1 MSPLSRLGAVLVC
14 ARSAYIAEH
23 NCFSIINRTMAATCS
38 WYSGQV
44 KSKKSG
50 NMTAGV
56 SELKVEKAMYDTMKG
71 IPKVAVL
78 HKRTATTIWSE
89 EAVVQCSSSGK
100 CSGDQKAS
108 THWGETAD
116 EATKLI
122 MKTLLKTPVAL
133 RNRLKGQ
140 NEKEAF
146 ENLRLYS
153 AIVDDAESQQPP

>member
-78 HKRTATTIWSE
+78 HKRTATTI
-89 EAVVQCSSSGK
+89 C
-100 CSGDQKAS
+100 
-108 THWGETAD
+108 
-116 EATKLI
+116 
-122 MKTLLKTPVAL
+122 
-133 RNRLKGQ
+133 
-140 NEKEAF
+140 
-146 ENLRLYS
+146 
-153 AIVDDAESQQPP
+153 AESQQPP